1 MGSWELAKSK
11 EGALKILKVDSLNY
25 QEDFSILT
33 YKYQTA
39 KSADHRLLDAYNE
52 YLNAEKKSAEG
63 KYSKMLYL
71 AALFLVT
78 DERNNKCSV

>member
-11 EGALKILKVDSLNY
+11 VVNSNLQSDSKVSGSQATGGN
-25 QEDFSILT
+25 
-33 YKYQTA
+33 
-39 KSADHRLLDAYNE
+39 YNE
-52 YLNAEKKSAEG
+52 YFNAEKKSAER

-78 DERNNKCSV
+78 DERNNKCNV